1 MPTPVQVLNCQNLK
15 MYFSQLQLVEEG
27 IKLQINQ
34 LGFRELCM
42 CRAFFIWKLSFSSDL
57 FQSRIFNPGFVF
69 SLSTYLYLPISVFHI
84 VVIVLRVINSLPTF
98 WHDILQNKFCRLT
111 DVSVALF
118 SYEKPLKTLKQMK
131 TLHWLVWFKS
141 VLIFS
146 SHSLLSWQLIDTLLI
161 SQVQS
166 WKSVKW
172 KSLHKKSYG
181 ALEVMYAHK
190 NYATC
195 K

>member
-1 MPTPVQVLNCQNLK
+1 MPTPVQVLTCQNLNISHNCNWWK
-15 MYFSQLQLVEEG
+15 RALQ
-27 IKLQINQ
+27 LQINQ
-34 LGFRELCM
+34 LGCRELCM
-42 CRAFFIWKLSFSSDL
+42 SGAFFIWWKLSCKSDL
-57 FQSRIFNPGFVF
+57 IQSLIFNPGFVF

-111 DVSVALF
+111 DVSVPLF

-166 WKSVKW
+166 W
-172 KSLHKKSYG
+172 
-181 ALEVMYAHK
+181 
-190 NYATC
+190 
-195 K
+195 